1 MNKLNGIGIVLMM
14 VALCLPLSVKA
25 QGEVEFANLAVNVQ
39 MPENEEVS
47 AAVLSSLQDR
57 LYEAV
62 SLNALGST
70 DGDSRFVILPIVN
83 VISKNVTTS
92 IPPQFVAEVEIALY
106 FADNYTRTI
115 LSQVVI
121 SKKAM
126 DDSETKAVSKAVKS
140 LQARDKK
147 IKRLFDAGKKN
158 LAEYFA
164 THTEGIEVVGET
176 DTDWILND
184 KD

>member
-1 MNKLNGIGIVLMM
+1 MKKLNIAVFLLVVMAI
-14 VALCLPLSVKA
+14 CLPSSVKA
-25 QGEVEFANLAVNVQ
+25 QEEVEFANLAVNVQ
-39 MPENEEVS
+39 MPENDQVS
-47 AAVLSSLQDR
+47 AAVLSSLQDK

-70 DGDSRFVILPIVN
+70 DADSRFVILPIVN
-83 VISKNVTTS
+83 IVSKNVTTS

-126 DDSETKAVSKAVKS
+126 DDSEAKAVSKAVKS

-164 THTEGIEVVGET
+164 THTEEVEVVGET
-176 DTDWILND
+176 DTDWILKNNE
-184 KD
+184 